1 MQEAALAAR
10 VAAEITASVPP
21 EKMLDFDEEARR
33 LRAALG
39 LDGSRSSRT
48 FRDMDKMWTDKRT
61 GGSIFVGNEV
71 AAKGPLSEFERH
83 GIEYVVNCACAFR
96 GVIRR
101 VPPD

>member
-1 MQEAALAAR
+1 MQEAALRAAR

-48 FRDMDKMWTDKRT
+48 FRDMDKM
-61 GGSIFVGNEV
+61 
-71 AAKGPLSEFERH
+71 
-83 GIEYVVNCACAFR
+83 
-96 GVIRR
+96 
-101 VPPD
+101 